1 MQLSKD
7 FFFHNEKVLVK
18 INDKGQISFKGVFPD
33 VKESSTILVLQNH
46 MQWGLNGENEV
57 AFEFQMTEG
66 DTYFQKC
73 ISDINLLYSVSNF

>member
-1 MQLSKD
+1 M
-7 FFFHNEKVLVK
+7 
-18 INDKGQISFKGVFPD
+18 
-33 VKESSTILVLQNH
+33 ILVLQNH